1 MLDLFISVAYDY
13 YYDFLNHNRTVILQP
28 EEHKTN
34 IAKDK
39 KVLQTQEVKNAKS
52 QNLKYPGKVLCIE
65 K

>member
-1 MLDLFISVAYDY
+1 L
-13 YYDFLNHNRTVILQP
+13 HP